1 MSMKRG
7 IMTVLAMGIMAA
19 MVVPGAMALWNNPL
33 GYSTGNIVQPV
44 SGEIACE
51 AGDTISFDVESYRP
65 DLNVSI
71 DELRA
76 FPTGGCSGFPYTI
89 TEQRYFF
96 DGDNTTGQW
105 INARVGGV
113 LNQFWM
119 ENITEPQDTYYPM
132 FVQTM
137 TFHTNASTPE
147 DTFMYLNWTTWFW
160 SSAVSSQYFAVP
172 YNFAFPTDYSLDVVF
187 DADGYAEVSF
197 PMDKVSS
204 NGALLTEGMIEY
216 SIEPGQNDTGVFTP
230 FFLDE
235 MSITAY
241 ELVPLLLDTDGS
253 FIVSELIEYTGSYF
267 SGDFPYDRDQLHPW
281 KTNIEQTSSKGYTI
295 TTAAPINQEDGQL
308 YFAWFNAQGD
318 TASQTITVGNKV
330 AHPFPYVEF
339 LILGTVG
346 AVMLVGADKAA
357 NSRKDKAA
365 VYILVMIGVIMLA
378 LCAYIV
384 IQHTYMTGWPRVF

>member
-1 MSMKRG
+1 
-7 IMTVLAMGIMAA
+7 MGIMAA

-76 FPTGGCSGFPYTI
+76 FPTGGCNGYPYTI
-89 TEQRYFF
+89 PEQRYFF

-105 INARVGGV
+105 INARVGSV

-119 ENITEPQDTYYPM
+119 DNITEPDDTLYPISIENM
-132 FVQTM
+132 W
-137 TFHTNASTPE
+137 FHTNDSAPE
-147 DTFMYLNWTTWFW
+147 DVFMYLNWTEAVW
-160 SSAVSSQYFAVP
+160 SPSVSSRYFCMYYTTV
-172 YNFAFPTDYSLDVVF
+172 DYSLDLVF
-187 DADGYAEVSF
+187 DADGEATVDF
-197 PMDKVSS
+197 PQTRQNS
-204 NGALLTEGMIEY
+204 NDETLTVAMLQY
-216 SIEPGQNDTGVFTP
+216 SLEPGQNDTDAFTP
-230 FFLDE
+230 FFMDE
-235 MSITAY
+235 MSITAFPN
-241 ELVPLLLDTDGS
+241 VPLLIDSDGS
-253 FIVSELIEYTGSYF
+253 FIVSELIEYTGSYYY
-267 SGDFPYDRDQLHPW
+267 GDFPYDVDELHPW
-281 KTNIEQTSSKGYTI
+281 KTTI
-295 TTAAPINQEDGQL
+295 AQVSGTTYRITAEVPVNEEDGQL
-308 YFAWFNAQGD
+308 NFCTMNIEGD
-318 TASQTITVGNKV
+318 ITSQTITVGNKV